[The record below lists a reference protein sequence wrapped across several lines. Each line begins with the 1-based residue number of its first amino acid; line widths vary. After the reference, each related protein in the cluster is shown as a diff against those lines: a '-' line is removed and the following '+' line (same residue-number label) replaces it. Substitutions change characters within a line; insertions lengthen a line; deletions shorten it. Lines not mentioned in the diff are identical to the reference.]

1 MRTKLGIKQ
10 FSFSEFPSNSFLY
23 RRNLLVVG
31 RDIKQKQGRET
42 ENVCGVRGSDRLYN
56 VHTNGHFSTRYVK
69 PGISR
74 SLFQISFNQKF
85 IFSLLRLINHTH
97 HPSLVSQL
105 E

>member
-1 MRTKLGIKQ
+1 MNN
-10 FSFSEFPSNSFLY
+10 FPFQNSHRILFLKE
-23 RRNLLVVG
+23 NLLVVG
-31 RDIKQKQGRET
+31 GDIKQKQGEGET

-85 IFSLLRLINHTH
+85 IFSLL
-97 HPSLVSQL
+97 
-105 E
+105 